1 MERCKRG
8 RCKMERYKQGRCKK
22 NRMGPGRLSRK
33 GRSNSGHS
41 SCSSGHNCCNL
52 CCNLSIDRILINF
65 FKERN

>member
-1 MERCKRG
+1 
-8 RCKMERYKQGRCKK
+8 MERYKQGRCKKNRMENTK